1 MGKIT
6 IKWFLTTIFVGI
18 APMLIRLSLYALL
31 INPDSLRIITIPDIL
46 LWGLVVNVS
55 IFNAREGLLNYNP
68 RISSASSTISVV
80 LIVIFTLL
88 YFSELIN
95 EAHFIFK
102 PSSLLYVGGFF
113 SVATL
118 IICIVYMVNSIP
130 YREKEKNNNEGVH

>member
-6 IKWFLTTIFVGI
+6 IKWFLSTILVGI
-18 APMLIRLSLYALL
+18 TPMLIRLSLYALL
-31 INPDSLRIITIPDIL
+31 INPGSLRIITIPDIL

-55 IFNAREGLLNYNP
+55 IFNAREGLFNYNP
-68 RISSASSTISVV
+68 LISSVSSTISVV

-113 SVATL
+113 SIVTL
-118 IICIVYMVNSIP
+118 ITCIFYMVKCIP
-130 YREKEKNNNEGVH
+130 RRETEKKIKEGEH